1 LSFLCKLAGVSR
13 SGYYAWLEAATTR
26 QRKDE
31 QDEMDIKHIKSIFQ
45 QKKEKVGALQIKMIL
60 ENDYFIVM
68 NHKKIR
74 RLMRKY
80 GFIARVRK
88 ANPYKK
94 MIKATQEHRTCPN
107 HLNRE
112 FNQEEPGKVLLTDI
126 TYLYYSNGQK
136 AYLSCVKDG
145 STNEILAHYLS
156 TSLDMDIVY
165 KTLDKLK
172 EAMENQFHPDAI
184 IHSDQGV
191 HYTNPVFQDKIKKL
205 GITQSMSRKGN
216 CWDNAPME
224 SFFGHFKD
232 EVDYKECN
240 SLGELK
246 QIVDSYMKEYN
257 NHRYQWG
264 LKKMTPAQ
272 YRGHLLAA

>member
-1 LSFLCKLAGVSR
+1 VSYLCELAGVSR
-13 SGYYAWLEAATTR
+13 SGYYAWLKAAPIR
-26 QRKDE
+26 QRKVE
-31 QDEMDIKHIKSIFQ
+31 QDEMDIKLIQQIFKA
-45 QKKEKVGALQIKMIL
+45 KKEKVGALQIKMIL
-60 ENDYFIVM
+60 ENDYFVEM

-80 GFIARVRK
+80 QLVAKVRR

-94 MIKATQEHRTCPN
+94 MAKATQEHRTCPN
-107 HLNRE
+107 ILNRE

-145 STNEILAHYLS
+145 STNEILAHNLS
-156 TSLDMDIVY
+156 TSLEMDIVY
-165 KTLDKLK
+165 KTLKKLK
-172 EAMENQFHPDAI
+172 DATHNLFHPEAI
-184 IHSDQGV
+184 LHSDQGF
-191 HYTNPVFQDKIKKL
+191 HYTHPLFQAKVKKL
-205 GITQSMSRKGN
+205 KITQSMSRKGN

-232 EVDYKECN
+232 EVDYKVCN
-240 SLGELK
+240 SIGEMK
-246 QIVDSYMKEYN
+246 QLVDSYIEEYN

-264 LKKMTPAQ
+264 LKKMTPVQ
-272 YRGHLLAA
+272 YRGHLLTA